1 MRTIKKEKKRFLPES
16 TLIALA
22 LFLFALSGCSVFSP
36 KKEEPSVSISGNDAG
51 LNGAVDGLLVKMRNI
66 DFLQARG
73 PGTRKICFLGVRDV
87 YGHEIP
93 ELSES
98 VRRRFAA
105 SPTYQFL
112 DDATL
117 EAGLEKSDVKKNDM
131 FIPQEREKLT
141 QALGTELD
149 YFLSA
154 RIVRTGEAQ
163 KGIPAAESIL
173 MELYS
178 VSENTTVRVQ
188 RDLNG
193 IYSVAEA
200 KKRVLGIF

>member
-1 MRTIKKEKKRFLPES
+1 MRTINKEKTRFLAKS
-16 TLIALA
+16 TLVALT
-22 LFLFALSGCSVFSP
+22 LFLAVICGCSVFSP
-36 KKEEPSVSISGNDAG
+36 KKEDLPVSVAGNDAG
-51 LNGAVDGLLVKMRNI
+51 LNAAVDGLLVKMRNT

-73 PGTRKICFLGVRDV
+73 QGGRKICFLGVRDV

-93 ELSES
+93 ELSAS

-105 SPTYQFL
+105 SPSYQFL

-117 EAGLEKSDVKKNDM
+117 DAGLKKSDVKKNDV
-131 FIPQEREKLT
+131 FIPEEREKLT

-154 RIVRTGEAQ
+154 RIIRTGDAK
-163 KGIPAAESIL
+163 KGVPAAESVML
-173 MELYS
+173 ELYS

-200 KKRVLGIF
+200 KKKVLGIF